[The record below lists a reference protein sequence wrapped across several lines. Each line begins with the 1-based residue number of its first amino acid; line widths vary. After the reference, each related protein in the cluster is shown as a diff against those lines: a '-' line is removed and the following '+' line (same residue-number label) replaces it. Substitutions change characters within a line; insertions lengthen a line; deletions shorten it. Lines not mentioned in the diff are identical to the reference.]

1 MADLNKVIE
10 SLEFCAAGAECDHCK
25 YAQEN
30 KGDYEGCHHL
40 MADAVVAL
48 LKSEPQIV
56 RCKDCAI
63 RRTYYKFC
71 PEIGASV
78 QDDFFCGWGKPKD
91 GDGE

>member
-40 MADAVVAL
+40 MADAAEL
-48 LKSEPQIV
+48 LKSQQAEIERLKEMNQELV
-56 RCKDCAI
+56 RLNGMD
-63 RRTYYKFC
+63 
-71 PEIGASV
+71 V
-78 QDDFFCGWGKPKD
+78 
-91 GDGE
+91 